1 MTTPPSTIKIGI
13 IGFGFMGRTH
23 ARAYQDA
30 QRDGYPCQL
39 IAIAD
44 RNHGQKTVSQPAGN
58 IGAPEIEIDTTGI
71 AFQNDA
77 SAIINHPDIEL
88 VSICTHTETHVEFA
102 IAALN
107 AGKHVLLEKP
117 IALTPDEVQRLL
129 DVASKTDRLC
139 IPAMCMRFWPAWAHI
154 KQAIDANTFGSVRN
168 ASFSRLGS
176 RPQWSTGFYSDQ
188 SRSGGVLHDLHIHDT
203 DFIVHCFGVPAAV
216 TCEGDPLALT
226 TLYHYENFPSPIS
239 APISASGAW
248 DRPPSMGYQ
257 MKCTIVFEDATL
269 DFDLSRPDQLILYQ
283 GDQSTPIEIDPR
295 TGYDHQ
301 IRWALDQ
308 IAKQQTGRSTNEPFS
323 TDTPIHDA
331 LVVARVLAAEQQSME
346 QHQRVSI
353 G

>member
-1 MTTPPSTIKIGI
+1 MTSSSTIKIGI

-30 QRDGYPCQL
+30 HRDGSPCQL

-44 RNHGQKTVSQPAGN
+44 RNHEQKTTTQPAGN

-71 AFQNDA
+71 TCRNDA
-77 SAIINHPDIEL
+77 DAIINHPNLDLI
-88 VSICTHTETHVEFA
+88 SICTHTETHVELA

-129 DVASKTDRLC
+129 DVASKADRLC
-139 IPAMCMRFWPAWAHI
+139 IPAMCMRFWPAWAYI
-154 KQAIDANTFGSVRN
+154 KQTIDANTFGPVRN

-176 RPQWSTGFYSDQ
+176 RPQWSAEFYSDQ

-226 TLYHYENFPSPIS
+226 TLYHYEDFPSPIS

-269 DFDLSRPDQLILYQ
+269 DFDLNRTDQLMLHQ
-283 GDQSTPIEIDPR
+283 GEQSTPIETDPR

-301 IRWALDQ
+301 IGWTLDQ
-308 IAKQQTGRSTNEPFS
+308 ITKQTTGRSANAPFS
-323 TDTPIHDA
+323 TALPMYDA
-331 LVVARVLAAEQQSME
+331 LIVAQVLAAEQLSMK
-346 QHQRVSI
+346 QRQRVSI

>member
-1 MTTPPSTIKIGI
+1 MSKAPRTINTGI

-30 QRDGYPCQL
+30 QRDGSPCQL

-44 RNHGQKTVSQPAGN
+44 RNHEKKNTSKPAGN

-71 AFQNDA
+71 TFHHDA
-77 SAIINHPDIEL
+77 EAVINHPDIEL
-88 VSICTHTETHVEFA
+88 VSICTHTETHVELA

-107 AGKHVLLEKP
+107 TGKHVLLEKP
-117 IALTPDEVQRLL
+117 IALSPDEVQRLL

-154 KQAIDANTFGSVRN
+154 KQTIDADTFGPVRN

-176 RPQWSTGFYSDQ
+176 SPQWSAEFYSDQ

-203 DFIVHCFGVPAAV
+203 DFIVHCFGVPEAV
-216 TCEGDPLALT
+216 TCVGDPLALT
-226 TLYHYENFPSPIS
+226 TLYHYNNSPSPIS
-239 APISASGAW
+239 AQGAW

-269 DFDLSRPDQLILYQ
+269 DFDLNRTKQLILYQ
-283 GDQSTPIEIDPR
+283 GEQSTPIETAPHA
-295 TGYDHQ
+295 GYDHQ
-301 IRWALDQ
+301 IRWTLDQ
-308 IAKQQTGRSTNEPFS
+308 IVNRSTNAPFS
-323 TDTPIHDA
+323 TDTPMHDA

>member
-1 MTTPPSTIKIGI
+1 MTPSTTTKIGI
-13 IGFGFMGRTH
+13 IGYGFMGRTH

-30 QRDGYPCQL
+30 RRDGSPCQL

-44 RNHGQKTVSQPAGN
+44 RNHEHKAATEPAGN
-58 IGAPEIEIDTTGI
+58 IGAPEIEIETTGI
-71 AFQNDA
+71 AFHNHAD
-77 SAIINHPDIEL
+77 AIIRHPDIEL
-88 VSICTHTETHVEFA
+88 VSICTHTETHVELA

-117 IALTPDEVQRLL
+117 IALKPNEVEHLL
-129 DVASKTDRLC
+129 DVASKADGLC

-154 KQAIDANTFGSVRN
+154 KQTIDSKAFGRVRN

-176 RPQWSTGFYSDQ
+176 RPQWSSEFYSDQ

-203 DFIVHCFGVPAAV
+203 DFIVHCFGVPTAV
-216 TCEGDPLALT
+216 TCEGDPMALT
-226 TLYHYENFPSPIS
+226 TLYHYEDFPSPIS
-239 APISASGAW
+239 APICASGAW

-269 DFDLSRPDQLILYQ
+269 DFDLNRPDQLILYQ

-301 IRWALDQ
+301 IRWTLDQ
-308 IAKQQTGRSTNEPFS
+308 IAKQKTGRSATAPFS
-323 TDTPIHDA
+323 TDLPMQDA
-331 LVVARVLAAEQQSME
+331 LVVARVLAAEQLSME
-346 QHQRVSI
+346 QNQRISI
-353 G
+353 V